1 MGWVVG
7 WVVLAYTSVG
17 WGEGA
22 RLVRAGATVL
32 AYTSSTLVTA
42 GSAEPYVVLE
52 GVEELRAVS
61 ERDGWL
67 YAAEGTPAEIW

>member
-1 MGWVVG
+1 M
-7 WVVLAYTSVG
+7 
-17 WGEGA
+17 
-22 RLVRAGATVL
+22 RAGATVL